1 MANTTYEIIWLL
13 TLLKDF
19 QVPHDGLTLL
29 FCDNQVALHIASN
42 YVYHECTKHVEID
55 CHIVC
60 DIIQDGVVK
69 TMYVTTL
76 NQLANIFTKA
86 LHPTQFH
93 TLLIKMRIHDLYSPY
108 LGGVLQHLKVYISIK
123 KILTN

>member
-1 MANTTYEIIWLL
+1 MANITYEIICLL

-42 YVYHECTKHVEID
+42 YVYDECTKHVEID

-60 DIIQDGVVK
+60 DIIQDEVVK
-69 TMYVTTL
+69 IMYVSTL
-76 NQLANIFTKA
+76 NQLADIFTKA
-86 LHPTQFH
+86 LHPTKFH
-93 TLLIKMRIHDLYSPY
+93 SSYQNENS
-108 LGGVLQHLKVYISIK
+108 
-123 KILTN
+123 